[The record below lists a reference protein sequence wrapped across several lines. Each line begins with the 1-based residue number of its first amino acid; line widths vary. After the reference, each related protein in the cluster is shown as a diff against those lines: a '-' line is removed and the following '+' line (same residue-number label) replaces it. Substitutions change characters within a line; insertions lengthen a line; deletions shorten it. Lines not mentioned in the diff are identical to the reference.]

1 MAELRPSTQH
11 RRDEATPS
19 ASSQVSNYLCQS
31 MLTCIILMAHHHDRP
46 ILTGDDAKK
55 IEGDLYGPTM
65 IVFTLAAILVMSM
78 KAQENTQN
86 LVGAEGTYS

>member
-1 MAELRPSTQH
+1 MT
-11 RRDEATPS
+11 
-19 ASSQVSNYLCQS
+19 
-31 MLTCIILMAHHHDRP
+31 RP